1 MTDEAVQ
8 ISITIRVAKREQ
20 RIERTIKIEE
30 LEETIQGIAIE
41 TGQEALGMGIKELD
55 DRISERIPKG
65 WQNVGTEERWLVSS
79 IGAMRYKRRIYL
91 DEERKRRKPVDELLG
106 IQKYGRMSGR
116 VQEMGASLAC
126 MGTYR
131 LAANQL
137 SYLIKTP
144 ISHSAVQRM
153 AWNTGNRIAD
163 GEEAERRRVFD
174 HGEPLEAGK
183 IKTPV
188 LYGESDGVWVHLQR
202 EKRRSAEVRV
212 ATVSTGRKQIGKDRY
227 RFENKRCITAIG
239 LNSEQWQ
246 EQIVRETH
254 LYYDL
259 SETKIL
265 ISGGD
270 GNQWVRHS
278 FDRMEISQEFILDR
292 FHLRRAA
299 RRTFHNQAEA
309 AQIVSRLRHEGFS
322 SVTQDLSQRI
332 EQAEGREKQ
341 KLKEFFSYVHN
352 NQDGLLD
359 LQERGID
366 LPAYLGGIE
375 GNVDKLVVH
384 RMKGRG
390 CSWRLRGLRAML
402 ALCRNCEALKQ
413 HSYRYLPLS
422 VPNKSVHRVQKLDVE
437 YSEVLYKT
445 MPILHGPDHDK
456 PWVNTL
462 RKIVHGRDSLFSRS
476 MDF

>member
-8 ISITIRVAKREQ
+8 ISITIRIAKREQ
-20 RIERTIKIEE
+20 KIERKMNIKD

-65 WQNVGTEERWLVSS
+65 WHNVGTEERWLVSS

-91 DEERKRRKPVDELLG
+91 DDKRKRRKPVDELLG
-106 IQKYGRMSGR
+106 IEKYGRMSGR

-126 MGTYR
+126 KGTYR
-131 LAANQL
+131 LAASQL

-163 GEEAERRRVFD
+163 GEEAERRRVFE
-174 HGEPLEAGK
+174 HGELVEGGK
-183 IKTPV
+183 IKAPV

-202 EKRRSAEVRV
+202 EQRRSAEVRV
-212 ATVSTGRKQIGKDRY
+212 ATISTGRKQIGKDRY
-227 RFENKRCITAIG
+227 RLENKRCITAIG

-246 EQIVRETH
+246 EQIVRESH

-259 SETKIL
+259 SETKML

-299 RRTFHNQAEA
+299 RRTFHDQAEA

-332 EQAEGREKQ
+332 EQSEGREKQ

-413 HSYRYLPLS
+413 HSYQYFPLTIS
-422 VPNKSVHRVQKLDVE
+422 HKNNHVVQKLDVE

-456 PWVNTL
+456 PWVNNL
-462 RKIVHGRDSLFSRS
+462 RKIIHGRDSLFSRS